1 MSKKK
6 SCRGRI
12 NLLEEAFLKAKNHKL
27 KINQVRKTY
36 EDNGIDLSDKTIY
49 EDLKSIATCDKR
61 DNNYWILNATTKINN
76 QKKILIHHLRLFNI
90 YHPVILA
97 NPLDIES
104 FNPVNNQIQ
113 LFSIYLELKPNKP
126 LYYLEKI
133 IYDLKSYYAL
143 KNKNLSKLL
152 WYHSINNRH
161 LQLIFKDKEAVVE
174 LYFLLVELSSN
185 NVSWFTSSPITSVS
199 LLQDQ
204 VQIVWTLS
212 Q

>member
-76 QKKILIHHLRLFNI
+76 QKKF
-90 YHPVILA
+90 
-97 NPLDIES
+97 
-104 FNPVNNQIQ
+104 
-113 LFSIYLELKPNKP
+113 
-126 LYYLEKI
+126 
-133 IYDLKSYYAL
+133 
-143 KNKNLSKLL
+143 
-152 WYHSINNRH
+152 
-161 LQLIFKDKEAVVE
+161 
-174 LYFLLVELSSN
+174 
-185 NVSWFTSSPITSVS
+185 
-199 LLQDQ
+199 
-204 VQIVWTLS
+204 
-212 Q
+212 